1 MRLSPEKGRFQKQR
15 TLSRGV
21 YTSLYK
27 RIKSSINMQ
36 LYTEPNPNLGWPSG
50 LGGREGVRAGNV
62 PFGAR

>member
-1 MRLSPEKGRFQKQR
+1 MHLSPERGAFQKQR
-15 TLSRGV
+15 TLSGGV

-36 LYTEPNPNLGWPSG
+36 LYTEPNPRSGWVG
-50 LGGREGVRAGNV
+50 RWEGGEGRGTV